1 VYTFTD
7 ISIYTKIMFPGPQV
21 QKQRKGGGGRRSS
34 ARIYVMSVRAG
45 GGELEVGAGT
55 GWRWMLVG
63 N

>member
-1 VYTFTD
+1 
-7 ISIYTKIMFPGPQV
+7 MFPGPQV
-21 QKQRKGGGGRRSS
+21 QKQRKGGEGRRSS